1 MCEGIRPSEAL
12 STTWSK
18 LCAQRAT
25 IEELAEALKV
35 DPSEIF
41 VEDDGL

>member
-25 IEELAEALKV
+25 IEELAEAFTV
-35 DPSEIF
+35 EPSQILR
-41 VEDDGL
+41 EDDGL